1 MAIEVVTVIAERL
14 SQTVA
19 VVEHRGYTIE
29 AETIEVVFAEP
40 VLAVAQEE
48 VHHLILTIVEA
59 ETVPSWMLMSVARI
73 EVLVRIT
80 GKIAETFHLVLHCM
94 RVNDIHNDSYAILM
108 GCINER
114 LEFLWGS
121 ETAAG
126 SKEAANVVTEGSV
139 VRMLLDSHDLNA
151 VVTILYDTW
160 QHIFLEFRVGAH
172 LLGILSHAYVALVDE
187 QRSGVRPE
195 GLLLPLVRLRVPY
208 LRRENLGLLILNHTV
223 SPCRDTL
230 AFSTFPVHLHF
241 EEITVLHCLFREF
254 QLPVAGT
261 LDTLSTILRA
271 FLPAVEISD
280 EIDICSIWRPLA
292 EHPSLLRLMQSEV
305 VVSVGEIAE
314 RNLAVTGKLVEL
326 PERMLMSSYDS
337 RLKVCQIWIVLHESD
352 MFWGSS
358 LHGFLGSALGGCLAG
373 SLLGCCLLCCSIF
386 S

>member
-1 MAIEVVTVIAERL
+1 MA
-14 SQTVA
+14 
-19 VVEHRGYTIE
+19 
-29 AETIEVVFAEP
+29 
-40 VLAVAQEE
+40 
-48 VHHLILTIVEA
+48 LI
-59 ETVPSWMLMSVARI
+59 
-73 EVLVRIT
+73 
-80 GKIAETFHLVLHCM
+80 
-94 RVNDIHNDSYAILM
+94 
-108 GCINER
+108 
-114 LEFLWGS
+114 
-121 ETAAG
+121 
-126 SKEAANVVTEGSV
+126 
-139 VRMLLDSHDLNA
+139 
-151 VVTILYDTW
+151 
-160 QHIFLEFRVGAH
+160 
-172 LLGILSHAYVALVDE
+172 DE

-195 GLLLPLVRLRVPY
+195 GLLLPLVRLRAPY

-230 AFSTFPVHLHF
+230 AFSTFPVHLHL

-261 LDTLSTILRA
+261 LDTLGTILRA
-271 FLPAVEISD
+271 FLPTVEITD

-292 EHPSLLRLMQSEV
+292 EHPSLLRLVQSEV

-314 RNLAVTGKLVEL
+314 RNLAITGKLVEF

>member
-1 MAIEVVTVIAERL
+1 
-14 SQTVA
+14 
-19 VVEHRGYTIE
+19 
-29 AETIEVVFAEP
+29 
-40 VLAVAQEE
+40 
-48 VHHLILTIVEA
+48 
-59 ETVPSWMLMSVARI
+59 MLVSVARI

-80 GKIAETFHLVLHCM
+80 GKITETFHLVLHCM
-94 RVNDIHNDSYAILM
+94 RVNDIHDDSNTILM
-108 GCINER
+108 GSIDEI
-114 LEFLWGS
+114 LEFLRGS

-126 SKEAANVVTEGSV
+126 SKEATYVIAEGSII
-139 VRMLLDSHDLNA
+139 RMLLDSHDLNA
-151 VVTILYDTW
+151 VVTILNDTW
-160 QHIFLEFRVGAH
+160 QHLLLKLSVGTN
-172 LLGILSHAYVALVDE
+172 LLCILSHSDMALIDE
-187 QRSGVRPE
+187 QRSGARLE
-195 GLLLPLVRLRVPY
+195 GLLLPLVRLRAPY

-230 AFSTFPVHLHF
+230 AFSTFPVHLHL

-271 FLPAVEISD
+271 FLPAVEIAD

-292 EHPSLLRLMQSEV
+292 EHPSLLRLVQSEV

-314 RNLAVTGKLVEL
+314 RNLAVTGKLVEF
-326 PERMLMSSYDS
+326 PKRMLMSSYDS

>member
-1 MAIEVVTVIAERL
+1 MAIEVVTVITERL

-160 QHIFLEFRVGAH
+160 QHVFLEFRVGAH

-230 AFSTFPVHLHF
+230 AFSTFPVHLHL

-254 QLPVAGT
+254 QLPVAGA

-292 EHPSLLRLMQSEV
+292 EHPSLLRLV
-305 VVSVGEIAE
+305 
-314 RNLAVTGKLVEL
+314 
-326 PERMLMSSYDS
+326 
-337 RLKVCQIWIVLHESD
+337 
-352 MFWGSS
+352 
-358 LHGFLGSALGGCLAG
+358 
-373 SLLGCCLLCCSIF
+373 
-386 S
+386 